1 MDIMM
6 QTGAMI
12 LKRERA
18 LLDLLWIF
26 LECGFMGIEAPII
39 IAQSTAK
46 AEYVAAYEACMEDK
60 ASETFLLKFFLHYQ

>member
-1 MDIMM
+1 
-6 QTGAMI
+6 
-12 LKRERA
+12 
-18 LLDLLWIF
+18 
-26 LECGFMGIEAPII
+26 MGIEAPII